1 MGEQRRQI
9 GRRAFV
15 TVAGAA
21 AVGLA
26 GCSGTGGTGE
36 TTTATARGDAEIPS
50 HGGAVG
56 YTYQRPTGNRVVAG
70 ESAVPEADPIDV
82 SVDWTPAWVV
92 GVSGTGTSDNGV
104 SGTGTSGNGE
114 DRGETASR
122 WAIVGESGEVAGV
135 RIRDGE
141 ASTTEIAPNEIPSE
155 APPVLRGGRP
165 PEIPVPPARPADSAR
180 ATHPVPVENGLL
192 AISTDG
198 DLVLW
203 DGTDGDGDGTS
214 DDGGDR
220 TEIDRLALDA
230 LPDARIVTAGGTD
243 RKAFVFA
250 DATRRYDHAVLG
262 DDVEAGSVA
271 VVDHDDG
278 LSELTRIRPNP
289 ADSAVFEGI
298 APIVAD
304 LTGDGEREVVVTESD
319 GDRGARVVAFDARG
333 ERLAT
338 GPAIGHGYGWRHQL
352 AVAPF
357 APDGS
362 VEIAAV
368 RTPHVGQTAEF
379 YRLVDGELRTV
390 GTTSGYSSH
399 AMGSRNL
406 DGGLAG
412 DLDGDGRIELLVPT
426 ADRRKLGA
434 VRRTQDGAEG
444 IWEVGLGGELTTN
457 LGAVASGGQVTIAAG
472 WDGAVR
478 FWSGAGD

>member
-1 MGEQRRQI
+1 MGRQRRV

-15 TVAGAA
+15 AVAGAA
-21 AVGLA
+21 TVGLA
-26 GCSGTGGTGE
+26 GCSGTGDTGE
-36 TTTATARGDAEIPS
+36 TTTSRARVDAETSS
-50 HGGAVG
+50 HDSG

-70 ESAVPEADPIDV
+70 EGGVPEADSVDV

-92 GVSGTGTSDNGV
+92 GVSGDSEHHVGTSSD
-104 SGTGTSGNGE
+104 GE
-114 DRGETASR
+114 AGDGAASR
-122 WAIVGESGEVAGV
+122 WTIVGESGEVAGV

-141 ASTTEIAPNEIPSE
+141 ASTVEIEPSE
-155 APPVLRGGRP
+155 LPTGTPPLLRDGQP
-165 PEIPVPPARPADSAR
+165 PEVLTSPASLADSAR
-180 ATHPVPVENGLL
+180 ATHPVPVEDGLL
-192 AISTDG
+192 SISADG

-203 DGTDGDGDGTS
+203 DAVNGDDAI
-214 DDGGDR
+214 
-220 TEIDRLALDA
+220 EVDRLALDA
-230 LPDARIVTAGGTD
+230 LPDARIVIAGGAD
-243 RKAFVFA
+243 RRAFVFA

-262 DDVEAGSVA
+262 DGLEAGSVA
-271 VVDHDDG
+271 VVDHSDG
-278 LSELTRIRPNP
+278 LSEMTRIRPEP

-298 APIVAD
+298 APIAAD

-319 GDRGARVVAFDARG
+319 ADRGARVVAFDAGG
-333 ERLAT
+333 ERLAA

-362 VEIAAV
+362 AELAAV

-444 IWEVGLGGELTTN
+444 VWEVGLGGELATN
-457 LGAVASGGQVTIAAG
+457 LGAVASGGRVTVAAG

-478 FWSGAGD
+478 FWSEMEK